1 MKYFKLITFKKH
13 IILLLISI
21 VLIYACKEE
30 NLTDPMSNSPE
41 KPPIASMQLD
51 FSSFPESES
60 LSKITG
66 NNSLNNNETKEN
78 WGWAWLHG
86 VAWKAIVDVGM
97 SIPVIA
103 FAESF
108 NHEPVQQEDGRW
120 LWEYNFTPDGGANH
134 TASLY
139 GSVDNDGINWEMYIS
154 KESHFVE
161 FLWFS
166 GESNIFGT
174 EGTWTFYDNP
184 NNPNPLFGIEWQ
196 RNKEDSTGR
205 IKFTNIIPDH
215 NENGGYITYGVV
227 SDPIYDAFFEI
238 YNKKEENYINI
249 KWNRETHEGRVQ
261 DSKHFG
267 DSNWKCWDSS
277 LENIE
282 CSN

>member
-1 MKYFKLITFKKH
+1 MKHNKFKTIANKSMLILVIF
-13 IILLLISI
+13 LIFF
-21 VLIYACKEE
+21 ACKDE
-30 NLTDPMSNSPE
+30 NSTDPVDNKPE
-41 KPPIASMQLD
+41 MPPISSMQMD
-51 FSSFPESES
+51 FDSFPESET

-66 NNSLNNNETKEN
+66 NNS

-86 VAWKAIVDVGM
+86 VAWKTVISAGM
-97 SIPVIA
+97 VIPVAA

-120 LWEYNFTPDGGANH
+120 LWEYNFAPFGGANH

-154 KESHFVE
+154 KESQFAD

-166 GESNIFGT
+166 GESDIFGT

-184 NNPNPLFGIEWQ
+184 NNPSTLFGIEWQ
-196 RNKEDSTGR
+196 RNKEESTGS

-215 NENGGYITYGVV
+215 NENGGYINYGVV

-238 YNKKEENYINI
+238 YNKKEENYIYI
-249 KWNRETHEGRVQ
+249 KWNRETHQGRVQ
-261 DSKHFG
+261 DAKHFG
-267 DSNWKCWDSS
+267 DSEWRCWDES
-277 LENIE
+277 LQDVVCE
-282 CSN
+282 